1 MYILFGKERDYPKN
15 QQEVNPQGSRDM
27 ALTMV
32 LWYPPH
38 PDSRDF
44 KAGVAQLDRASV
56 YETEGYRFES
66 CHPRYGMGVLHVF
79 NPEFHSYDNNDI
91 LHDRTSVVH
100 SIADHPC

>member
-1 MYILFGKERDYPKN
+1 
-15 QQEVNPQGSRDM
+15 M

-32 LWYPPH
+32 LWYPSH

-66 CHPRYGMGVLHVF
+66 CHPRSAGLSEECSGCHRCASSGIQGRRFTTLF
-79 NPEFHSYDNNDI
+79 ADI
-91 LHDRTSVVH
+91 LHY
-100 SIADHPC
+100 IGADALRLR

>member
-1 MYILFGKERDYPKN
+1 MNSSLIGMYILFGKERDYPKN

-32 LWYPPH
+32 LWYPSH
-38 PDSRDF
+38 PDSRDL

-66 CHPRYGMGVLHVF
+66 CHPR
-79 NPEFHSYDNNDI
+79 
-91 LHDRTSVVH
+91 
-100 SIADHPC
+100 